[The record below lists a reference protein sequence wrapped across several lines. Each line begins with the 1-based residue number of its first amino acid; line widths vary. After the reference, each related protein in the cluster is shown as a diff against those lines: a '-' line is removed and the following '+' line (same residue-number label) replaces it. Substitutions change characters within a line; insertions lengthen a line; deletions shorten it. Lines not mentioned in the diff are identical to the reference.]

1 MTLIK
6 SISGVYGTIGGRP
19 GDTLNPLEIVKLT
32 SAFARFVSG
41 KMIVVGRDGRMSG
54 QMVRNIVVG
63 TLMGMG
69 CDVIDIGYASTPTT
83 ELAVRMTGADGG
95 IVITASHNDSQ
106 WNGLKLLNHN
116 GEFLMPHDSKEM
128 LALAESE
135 DFSYANI
142 KQLGQLTIN
151 ETFNQRHIDAVL
163 HLKLVDADV
172 DAILKKVKER
182 FSKDNSAH
190 ISEADGLKID
200 FSDRWVHLRKS
211 NTEPVVRVYSEARS
225 IEQADHL
232 GNELMHYFY
241 DMQKDLVYKRL
252 ESNNNLMSHN
262 YIATPIL

>member
-41 KMIVVGRDGRMSG
+41 KKIVVGRDGRMSG

-95 IVITASHNDSQ
+95 IVITASHNHSQ

-116 GEFLMPHDSKEM
+116 GEFLMPHDGKEM

-163 HLKLVDADV
+163 NLKLVSLTAGFIC
-172 DAILKKVKER
+172 A
-182 FSKDNSAH
+182 N
-190 ISEADGLKID
+190 
-200 FSDRWVHLRKS
+200 
-211 NTEPVVRVYSEARS
+211 P
-225 IEQADHL
+225 
-232 GNELMHYFY
+232 
-241 DMQKDLVYKRL
+241 
-252 ESNNNLMSHN
+252 
-262 YIATPIL
+262 TPSL

>member
-41 KMIVVGRDGRMSG
+41 KKIVVGRDGRMSG

-95 IVITASHNDSQ
+95 IVITASHNHSQ

-116 GEFLMPHDSKEM
+116 GEFLMPHDGKEM

-163 HLKLVDADV
+163 NLQLVDAEAIRQRKFRVCV
-172 DAILKKVKER
+172 DAI
-182 FSKDNSAH
+182 NSVGGIILPQLFQAL
-190 ISEADGLKID
+190 GVD
-200 FSDRWVHLRKS
+200 FEILNMD
-211 NTEPVVRVYSEARS
+211 A
-225 IEQADHL
+225 
-232 GNELMHYFY
+232 MH
-241 DMQKDLVYKRL
+241 
-252 ESNNNLMSHN
+252 
-262 YIATPIL
+262 

>member
-172 DAILKKVKER
+172 DAIPMSMPSSRRSRNASLKTIALI
-182 FSKDNSAH
+182 SA
-190 ISEADGLKID
+190 
-200 FSDRWVHLRKS
+200 RPTVLRLTS
-211 NTEPVVRVYSEARS
+211 LTAGFICANPTLS
-225 IEQADHL
+225 L
-232 GNELMHYFY
+232 
-241 DMQKDLVYKRL
+241 
-252 ESNNNLMSHN
+252 
-262 YIATPIL
+262 